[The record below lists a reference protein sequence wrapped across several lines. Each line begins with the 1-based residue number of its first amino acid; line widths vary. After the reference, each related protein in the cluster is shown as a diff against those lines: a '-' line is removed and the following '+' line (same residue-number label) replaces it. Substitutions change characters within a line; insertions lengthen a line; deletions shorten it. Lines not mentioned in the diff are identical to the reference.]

1 METELKFEQ
10 IQCYD
15 LLTKAV
21 TTHEETTETTLP
33 DYCATASRILDAT
46 GQLLVREK
54 QAAEGL
60 LRGEVLVSVLYLS
73 EETEGLQSVTIMVP
87 FTCEINEPK
96 LRECHMLQVHSRL
109 LLCEAKPITGRKL
122 YLRVIP
128 ELTVL
133 GYGQRILRLCS
144 GAEGKGLQVRVKK
157 RDLCLLA
164 AVEERSCTTAQE
176 FDVGSSGAEEILLS
190 QVVPRI
196 TSCQQIGS
204 KVVVKGEM
212 DISAL
217 IRAADR
223 KLQGIVQTLPFSQ
236 ILDGI
241 TVPSECR
248 LQVEAAPAEWDLR
261 LVRSDSACRMGLTAR
276 ITLQV
281 YAYQKREICYIDDLY
296 SICQSLKTQVE
307 NSTITQRVS
316 PACMREWAE
325 EQLESG
331 RGTLFAYVTAFDCGS
346 AIARC
351 DNGRAE
357 LATTVRMRVLYQD
370 ENGAPVMA
378 ERSREISTVMEG
390 CPDTVWVTSGIAE
403 LRGNAGTCQVRI
415 PVCFCG
421 CVGEP
426 VELRTVTAVE
436 ECAEDKPQPRPSLV
450 LRRPCSGECLW
461 DIAKQHGSSEEAIK
475 RCNHMDDDTIPE
487 GMLLIPV
494 LRS

>member
-1 METELKFEQ
+1 M
-10 IQCYD
+10 
-15 LLTKAV
+15 
-21 TTHEETTETTLP
+21 
-33 DYCATASRILDAT
+33 
-46 GQLLVREK
+46 
-54 QAAEGL
+54 
-60 LRGEVLVSVLYLS
+60 
-73 EETEGLQSVTIMVP
+73 
-87 FTCEINEPK
+87 
-96 LRECHMLQVHSRL
+96 
-109 LLCEAKPITGRKL
+109 
-122 YLRVIP
+122 
-128 ELTVL
+128 
-133 GYGQRILRLCS
+133 
-144 GAEGKGLQVRVKK
+144 
-157 RDLCLLA
+157 
-164 AVEERSCTTAQE
+164 
-176 FDVGSSGAEEILLS
+176 
-190 QVVPRI
+190 VPRI

-421 CVGEP
+421 SVGEP